1 MNFSS
6 PLFSYCFKA
15 TARVSLLLATASV
28 FRKRSG
34 LGMTLHLTLLDM
46 RLEHVHCSVTFS
58 SLKITQ
64 MLGPVWHRGLCVAG
78 QRPAIFISTTPCNPS
93 PSHTLSVCCPEN
105 RSCVSHFIS
114 FEVLW
119 LLHLQA
125 EPVCNRQVLITD
137 QQLGFH
143 LSDIGALQDWEGFA
157 QSGHFNNVVCHP
169 LPLTYPL

>member
-28 FRKRSG
+28 FRKWSG
-34 LGMTLHLTLLDM
+34 SGMTLHLTLLDM
-46 RLEHVHCSVTFS
+46 RLEHVHCSVTFC

-64 MLGPVWHRGLCVAG
+64 MLGPVWHCGLCVAG

-105 RSCVSHFIS
+105 CSCVSHFIS
-114 FEVLW
+114 FESDMFLSS
-119 LLHLQA
+119 LTASSAGRACLQLA
-125 EPVCNRQVLITD
+125 SVNHGSATWVSPVRHWSAAG
-137 QQLGFH
+137 LGGICTVWS
-143 LSDIGALQDWEGFA
+143 L
-157 QSGHFNNVVCHP
+157 
-169 LPLTYPL
+169 